1 MGNYVPYWI
10 NNFVVFDKGWLSH
23 MYLTVRCPGV
33 IYNNS
38 IHLTFYR
45 FLFTPTFKNII
56 KIDNNCQ
63 SRHEH
68 HSCYALKAAH
78 IRSFSSRQVCALER
92 AIEYDLRTKM
102 PELRIMLFNV
112 QFFLSGFKVF
122 GPRWRTSWTLTW

>member
-1 MGNYVPYWI
+1 
-10 NNFVVFDKGWLSH
+10 

-38 IHLTFYR
+38 IYLTFFR
-45 FLFTPTFKNII
+45 FLFTLTFQNII

-112 QFFLSGFKVF
+112 IGHTHMAASLSEQNFLPLGQKPCPPLFYIEIIRKSSTKI
-122 GPRWRTSWTLTW
+122 L